1 MLVCVCVW
9 VYYLCFLCRQKNF
22 YHKKITAL
30 VLSRLEKSKRNVSQK
45 YKKEVEKTQ
54 RDTAASSAASTFLY
68 ARHVFAFTLCLLGVF
83 VRVCMCVLQL
93 PADSSKRLPCAAA
106 GFILCLCVCV
116 SVAPFT
122 VFHNSFRGGAQKHSF
137 VLLLMHYTVSR
148 KYNNLVYLFIVPSVF
163 LFSVFVLRI

>member
-1 MLVCVCVW
+1 M
-9 VYYLCFLCRQKNF
+9 
-22 YHKKITAL
+22 
-30 VLSRLEKSKRNVSQK
+30 
-45 YKKEVEKTQ
+45 EKTQ

-83 VRVCMCVLQL
+83 MRVCMCVCCNFLL
-93 PADSSKRLPCAAA
+93 TPASACHVLLLVLS
-106 GFILCLCVCV
+106 FVCVCV

-148 KYNNLVYLFIVPSVF
+148 KYNNLVYLFIIPISISV
-163 LFSVFVLRI
+163 LSICSTYLITYVYRIRGSTKVSTHVCFKY

>member
-1 MLVCVCVW
+1 MFAWSVYACVYV
-9 VYYLCFLCRQKNF
+9 
-22 YHKKITAL
+22 
-30 VLSRLEKSKRNVSQK
+30 
-45 YKKEVEKTQ
+45 
-54 RDTAASSAASTFLY
+54 
-68 ARHVFAFTLCLLGVF
+68 
-83 VRVCMCVLQL
+83 CVLQL

-148 KYNNLVYLFIVPSVF
+148 KYNNLVYLFIVPISISVLSICFTYLITYVYRIRQPKF
-163 LFSVFVLRI
+163 LPMSVLSINRIRNSRKSVSLFLLNIFIDIQVKCLPLSFC